1 MKDISNKELGPEGIA
16 AAVDADDELQF
27 SLDGLGGELFSKFT
41 EYKDARDEVTGN
53 WIEDLRAFMG
63 QYDPETIAKIQG
75 KGDRSQVYVGLT
87 RTKVLAAYSRIT
99 DLLFQPGQQF
109 FMIEP
114 TPIAKQPRLEQE
126 LTEKAALEIMQ
137 LAETVDPNEVQPIIQ
152 ARFEELKQEIEEET
166 EFRVENMSE
175 TIKDQAI
182 ESNLEGKMKDA
193 IMEQVIFGTGAMK
206 TGTLRIQKDHN
217 WVKSPEGFE
226 LIYEENLIPE
236 MEAVSVFDLYPDPYA
251 TSVED
256 MRSIFRRHII
266 SRTDFNDLKDY
277 PGFNKQMVQDI
288 VEDHPKGNHTEEQH
302 ERDRRDIAKINEY
315 TENTQKF
322 EVLEFWGSVNG
333 YDLEGYGIEFSESDD
348 LSDEFQANIWIS
360 SGKVI
365 KAQLNPLPGGI
376 IPYNIF
382 PYEKNPHQFWGT
394 GVPRMMRDSQTTM
407 NAATRIYLD
416 NVALSSGPMVEVN
429 TDIMASGEDPTD
441 LYPWRVFLREGGDGN
456 QPMVRFYQ
464 PQSNSPALV
473 SVIELFRRF
482 ADETTALPS
491 YTHGQTQSGLNR
503 TATGI
508 SILMSNANI
517 VLKSV
522 IKNIDDYL
530 TKPMIR
536 SLYDWNMTWNENE
549 NVKSDMRII
558 AKGSTALIQKEV
570 QSQRLLQFLS
580 LISNPLDEA
589 MINREPLLR
598 DIAKS
603 LDIDPDEVIKTQE
616 ELMNE
621 QALQQTIAAM
631 QQGGQTDQVPNG
643 DGMVGPDARN
653 GTPTPNGA
661 GPVGNNGGLPL

>member
-1 MKDISNKELGPEGIA
+1 MDKELGPEGISA
-16 AAVDADDELQF
+16 AADASEEELEELA
-27 SLDGLGGELFSKFT
+27 SLGSILKSKYT
-41 EYKDARDEVTGN
+41 EYKDARDDIEDD

-63 QYDPETIAKIQG
+63 QYDPDVLSKIQS

-99 DLLFQPGQQF
+99 DLLFQPGQKF
-109 FMIEP
+109 FSIEK
-114 TPIAKQPRLEQE
+114 TPLSKQPLVEQE
-126 LTEKAALEIMQ
+126 LAERAALEIQQAAEQVGTAGIEELVMAR
-137 LAETVDPNEVQPIIQ
+137 LSELTEEIEAETEQ
-152 ARFEELKQEIEEET
+152 
-166 EFRVENMSE
+166 RVENME
-175 TIKDQAI
+175 EAILDQAL
-182 ESNLEGKMKDA
+182 ENNLEGKMKDA

-206 TGTLRIQKDHN
+206 AGTLRIEKDHK
-217 WVKSPEGFE
+217 WIKGDEGFN
-226 LIYEENLIPE
+226 LIYEENAMPE
-236 MEAVSVFDLYPDPYA
+236 MEAVSIFDLYPDPHA
-251 TSVED
+251 TSVDD
-256 MRSIFRRHII
+256 MRDIFRRHII
-266 SRTDFNDLKDY
+266 SRAEFNALKDY
-277 PGFNKQMVQDI
+277 PGFNVDLINECIEMNP
-288 VEDHPKGNHTEEQH
+288 EGNHDEAQH
-302 ERDRRDIAKINEY
+302 EVDRRNIANVNDSNTN
-315 TENTQKF
+315 TEKF
-322 EVLEFWGSVNG
+322 EVLEFWGSLNG
-333 YDLEGYGIEFSESDD
+333 HDLKDAGVEFGEDDD
-348 LSDEFQANIWIS
+348 LSMEYDANIWMV

-365 KAQLNPLPGGI
+365 KAQLNPLPGGV
-376 IPYNIF
+376 IPYFIF
-382 PYEKNPHQFWGT
+382 PYEKNPHAFWGT
-394 GVPRMMRDSQTTM
+394 GVPRMMRDSQATM

-429 TDIMASGEDPTD
+429 TDIMASGEDPTE

-491 YTHGQTQSGLNR
+491 YTHGQTQSSLNR

-522 IKNIDDYL
+522 IKNIDDFL

-549 NVKSDMRII
+549 NVKSDMRIV

-580 LISNPLDEA
+580 LINNPLDA
-589 MINREPLLR
+589 QMVDREKLLT

-603 LDIDPDEVIKTQE
+603 LDIDPDEVIKSQKE
-616 ELMNE
+616 MMDE
-621 QALQQTIAAM
+621 QALQQAILAS
-631 QQGGQTDQVPNG
+631 QQGGEANQVPNG
-643 DGMVGPDARN
+643 EGVVGPNARN
-653 GTPTPNGA
+653 GVPTPGGA
-661 GPVGNNGGLPL
+661 GPVGNNGQLPT

>member
-1 MKDISNKELGPEGIA
+1 MDKELGPEGISA
-16 AAVDADDELQF
+16 AADASEEELEELA
-27 SLDGLGGELFSKFT
+27 SLGSILKSKYT
-41 EYKDARDEVTGN
+41 EYKDARDDIEDD

-63 QYDPETIAKIQG
+63 QYDPDVLSKIQS

-99 DLLFQPGQQF
+99 DLLFQPGQKF
-109 FMIEP
+109 FSIEK
-114 TPIAKQPRLEQE
+114 TPLSKQPLVEQE
-126 LTEKAALEIMQ
+126 LAEKAALEIQQAAEQVGTAGIEELVMAR
-137 LAETVDPNEVQPIIQ
+137 LSELTEEIEAETEQRVKNMEEAILDQ
-152 ARFEELKQEIEEET
+152 A
-166 EFRVENMSE
+166 VEN
-175 TIKDQAI
+175 
-182 ESNLEGKMKDA
+182 NLEGKMKDA

-206 TGTLRIQKDHN
+206 AGTLRIEKDHK
-217 WVKSPEGFE
+217 WIKGDEGFN
-226 LIYEENLIPE
+226 LIYEENAMPE
-236 MEAVSVFDLYPDPYA
+236 MEAVSIFDLYPDPHA
-251 TSVED
+251 TSVDD
-256 MRSIFRRHII
+256 MRDIFRRHII
-266 SRTDFNDLKDY
+266 SRAEFNALKDY
-277 PGFNKQMVQDI
+277 PGFNVDLINECIEMNP
-288 VEDHPKGNHTEEQH
+288 EGNHDEAQH
-302 ERDRRDIAKINEY
+302 EVDRRNIANVNDSNTN
-315 TENTQKF
+315 TEKF
-322 EVLEFWGSVNG
+322 EVLEFWGSLNG
-333 YDLEGYGIEFSESDD
+333 HDLEDAGVEFGEDDD
-348 LSDEFQANIWIS
+348 LSMEYDANIWMV

-365 KAQLNPLPGGI
+365 KAQLNPLPGGV
-376 IPYNIF
+376 IPYFIF
-382 PYEKNPHQFWGT
+382 PYEKNPHAFWGT
-394 GVPRMMRDSQTTM
+394 GVPRMMRDSQATM

-429 TDIMASGEDPTD
+429 TDIMASGEDPTE

-491 YTHGQTQSGLNR
+491 YTHGQTQSSLNR

-522 IKNIDDYL
+522 IKNIDDFL

-549 NVKSDMRII
+549 NVKSDMRIV

-580 LISNPLDEA
+580 LINNPLDA
-589 MINREPLLR
+589 QMINREKLLT

-603 LDIDPDEVIKTQE
+603 LDIDPDEVIKTDKE
-616 ELMNE
+616 MMDE
-621 QALQQTIAAM
+621 QALQQAILAS
-631 QQGGQTDQVPNG
+631 QQGGEANQVPNG
-643 DGMVGPDARN
+643 EGVVGPNARN
-653 GTPTPNGA
+653 GVPTPGGA
-661 GPVGNNGGLPL
+661 GPVGNNGGLPT

>member
-1 MKDISNKELGPEGIA
+1 MNKELGPEGIS
-16 AAVDADDELQF
+16 AAVEATEEEQYELN
-27 SLDGLGGELFSKFT
+27 SLGVILESKYT
-41 EYKDARDEVTGN
+41 EYKDARDDIEDN

-63 QYDPETIAKIQG
+63 QYDPEVLAKIQS
-75 KGDRSQVYVGLT
+75 KGERSQVYVGLT
-87 RTKVLAAYSRIT
+87 RTKVLAAFSRIT
-99 DLLFQPGQQF
+99 DLLFQPGQKF
-109 FMIEP
+109 FSIEA
-114 TPIAKQPRLEQE
+114 TPVSKQPLVAQE
-126 LTEKAALEIMQ
+126 LTEQAALEIMQ
-137 LAETVDPNEVQPIIQ
+137 AAEVVDPGLVDDLIQ
-152 ARFEELKQEIEEET
+152 ARLAELQEEIALET
-166 EFRVENMSE
+166 ESRVENME
-175 TIKDQAI
+175 EAILDQAV

-206 TGTLRIQKDHN
+206 AGTLRIDKDHR
-217 WVKSPEGFE
+217 WIKGEEGFN
-226 LIYEENLIPE
+226 LIYEESPFPE
-236 MEAVSVFDLYPDPYA
+236 MEAVSVFDLYPDPHA
-251 TSVED
+251 TSMD
-256 MRSIFRRHII
+256 DLRDIFRRHII
-266 SRTDFNDLKDY
+266 SRKEFRDLKDF
-277 PGFNKQMVQDI
+277 PGFN
-288 VEDHPKGNHTEEQH
+288 EDLINECIEMNPEGNHDEAQH
-302 ERDRRDIAKINEY
+302 EKDRRQIANVNDRSSE
-315 TENTQKF
+315 THKF
-322 EVLEFWGSVNG
+322 ELLEYWGSING
-333 YDLEGYGIEFSESDD
+333 YDLQDAGADFGDEDD
-348 LSDEFQANIWIS
+348 LAQEYHANVWIVD
-360 SGKVI
+360 GKVI

-376 IPYNIF
+376 IPYFIF
-382 PYEKNPHQFWGT
+382 PYEKNPHAFWGT
-394 GVPRMMRDSQTTM
+394 GVPRMMRDSQATM

-429 TDIMASGEDPTD
+429 TDIMASGEDPTE

-491 YTHGQTQSGLNR
+491 YTHGQTQSSLNR

-549 NVKSDMRII
+549 NVKSDMRIV

-580 LISNPLDEA
+580 LINNPMDA
-589 MINREPLLR
+589 QMVNREKLLT

-603 LDIDPDEVIKTQE
+603 LDIDPEEVIKSQK
-616 ELMNE
+616 ELMDE
-621 QALQQTIAAM
+621 QALQQAILAS
-631 QQGGQTDQVPNG
+631 QQGGQVDQVPNG
-643 DGMVGPDARN
+643 DGMVGPDGRN
-653 GTPTPNGA
+653 GVPSPNGA
-661 GPVGNNGGLPL
+661 GPVGNNGQLPL

>member
-1 MKDISNKELGPEGIA
+1 MDKELGPEGISA
-16 AAVDADDELQF
+16 AEQTSQEEQDELN
-27 SLDGLGGELFSKFT
+27 SLGGILHSKYT
-41 EYKDARDEVTGN
+41 EYKDARDDIEDD

-63 QYDPETIAKIQG
+63 QYDPDVLAKIQS

-99 DLLFQPGQQF
+99 DLLFQPGQKF
-109 FMIEP
+109 FSIEK
-114 TPIAKQPRLEQE
+114 TPLSKQPLVEQE
-126 LTEKAALEIMQ
+126 LAEKAALEIQ
-137 LAETVDPNEVQPIIQ
+137 QAAEQVGTAGI
-152 ARFEELKQEIEEET
+152 EELVVARLNELTEEIEEET
-166 EFRVENMSE
+166 DLRVENME
-175 TIKDQAI
+175 EAILDQAL
-182 ESNLEGKMKDA
+182 ENNLEGKMKDA

-206 TGTLRIQKDHN
+206 AGTLRVEKDHK
-217 WVKSPEGFE
+217 WIKGEEGFS
-226 LIYEENLIPE
+226 LIYEESPMPE
-236 MEAVSVFDLYPDPYA
+236 MEAVSIFDLYPDPHA
-251 TSVED
+251 TSVND
-256 MRSIFRRHII
+256 MRDIFRRHII
-266 SRTDFNDLKDY
+266 SRTEFNALKDF
-277 PGFNKQMVQDI
+277 PGFNVDLINECIEMNPD
-288 VEDHPKGNHTEEQH
+288 GNHDEAQH
-302 ERDRRDIAKINEY
+302 EIDRRNIANVNDSSTN
-315 TENTQKF
+315 TEKF
-322 EVLEFWGSVNG
+322 EVLEFWGSLNG
-333 YDLEGYGIEFSESDD
+333 YDLQDAGIEFGADDD
-348 LSDEFQANIWIS
+348 LSMEYDANIWIV

-365 KAQLNPLPGGI
+365 KAQLNPLPGGV
-376 IPYNIF
+376 IPYFIF
-382 PYEKNPHQFWGT
+382 PYEKNPHAFWGT
-394 GVPRMMRDSQTTM
+394 GVPRMMRDSQATM

-429 TDIMASGEDPTD
+429 TDIMASGEDPTE

-491 YTHGQTQSGLNR
+491 YTHGQTQSSLNR

-522 IKNIDDYL
+522 IKNIDDFL

-549 NVKSDMRII
+549 NVKSDMRIV

-580 LISNPLDEA
+580 LINNPMDA
-589 MINREPLLR
+589 QMVDREKLLT

-603 LDIDPDEVIKTQE
+603 LDIDPDEVIKSQE

-621 QALQQTIAAM
+621 QALQAALAGM
-631 QQGGQTDQVPNG
+631 QQGGEVNQVPNG
-643 DGMVGPDARN
+643 DGVVGPNARN
-653 GTPTPNGA
+653 GVPTPSGA
-661 GPVGNNGGLPL
+661 GPVGNNGQLPT

>member
-1 MKDISNKELGPEGIA
+1 MEIDKELGPEGIPA
-16 AAVDADDELQF
+16 GADPSEQEEQELET
-27 SLDGLGGELFSKFT
+27 LGTMLRAKYS
-41 EYKDARDEVTGN
+41 EYRDARNDVEDD

-63 QYDPETIAKIQG
+63 QYDPDILAKIQE
-75 KGDRSQVYVGLT
+75 KGERSQVYVGLT

-99 DLLFQPGQQF
+99 DLLFQPGQKF
-109 FMIEP
+109 FSIES
-114 TPIAKQPRLEQE
+114 TPITKQPILENE
-126 LTEKAALEIMQ
+126 LTEQAALEIMQ
-137 LAETVDPNEVQPIIQ
+137 AAEVVDPNLVDDLIA
-152 ARFEELKQEIEEET
+152 ARFLELKDDLEKET
-166 EFRVENMSE
+166 EMRVENMSE
-175 TIKDQAI
+175 AILDQSI
-182 ESNLEGKMKDA
+182 EANLEGKMKDA

-206 TGTLRIQKDHN
+206 AGTLRIDKDHKWIKTN
-217 WVKSPEGFE
+217 EGFN
-226 LIYEENLIPE
+226 LVYEESPMPE
-236 MEAVSVFDLYPDPYA
+236 MEAVSIFDLYPDPYA
-251 TSVED
+251 TSVDD
-256 MRSIFRRHII
+256 MRNIFRRHII
-266 SRTDFNDLKDY
+266 SRQEFVDLKDY
-277 PGFNKQMVQDI
+277 PGFNRQLIDYC
-288 VEDHPKGNHTEEQH
+288 VEEYPDGNHYEEQH
-302 ERDRRDIAKINEY
+302 EKDRREIANINDYE
-315 TENTQKF
+315 TKTQKF
-322 EVLEFWGSVNG
+322 EVTEFWGSING
-333 YDLEGYGIEFSESDD
+333 YELAEVGVEFDDNED
-348 LSDEFQANIWIS
+348 LSQEFQCNIWFTEDKI
-360 SGKVI
+360 I

-376 IPYNIF
+376 IPYFIF
-382 PYEKNPHQFWGT
+382 PYEKNPHAFWGT
-394 GVPRMMRDSQTTM
+394 GVPRMMRDSQNTM

-429 TDIMASGEDPTD
+429 TDIMASGEDPTE

-491 YTHGQTQSGLNR
+491 YTHGQTQSSLNR

-549 NVKSDMRII
+549 LVKSDMRII
-558 AKGSTALIQKEV
+558 ARGSTALIQKEV

-580 LISNPLDEA
+580 LINNPMDA
-589 MINREPLLR
+589 QVVNREKLLV

-603 LDIDPDEVIKTQE
+603 LDIDPDEVIKSQE

-621 QALQQTIAAM
+621 QTLQQAIAGM
-631 QQGGQTDQVPNG
+631 QQGGEGNEVTNAEGV
-643 DGMVGPDARN
+643 VGPDARN
-653 GTPTPNGA
+653 GTPSPEGA

>member
-1 MKDISNKELGPEGIA
+1 MEVEKNKLGPEGIPA
-16 AAVDADDELQF
+16 AIDTNDEERHELDSLGNILQTKYF
-27 SLDGLGGELFSKFT
+27 
-41 EYKDARDEVTGN
+41 EYKDARDEIEDG

-63 QYDPETIAKIQG
+63 QYDPNVLAKIRER
-75 KGDRSQVYVGLT
+75 GDRSQVYVGLT
-87 RTKVLAAYSRIT
+87 RTKVLAAFSRIT
-99 DLLFQPGQQF
+99 DLLFQPGQKF
-109 FMIEP
+109 FSIES
-114 TPIAKQPRLEQE
+114 TPIAKQPLVEKD

-137 LAETVDPNEVQPIIQ
+137 AAQVVDPNLVDDLIQ
-152 ARFEELKQEIEEET
+152 ARLMELKTELEEET
-166 EFRVENMSE
+166 ERRVENME
-175 TIKDQAI
+175 EAILDQSL

-206 TGTLRIQKDHN
+206 AGTLRIEKDHK
-217 WVKSPEGFE
+217 WIKGDEGFS
-226 LIYEENLIPE
+226 LIYEENLVPE
-236 MEAVSVFDLYPDPYA
+236 MEAVSIFDLYPDPYA
-251 TSVED
+251 TSIED
-256 MRSIFRRHII
+256 MRNLFRRHVI
-266 SRTDFNDLKDY
+266 SRQEFVDLKEF
-277 PGFNKQMVQDI
+277 PGFNEDIINEI
-288 VEDHPKGNHTEEQH
+288 VEDNNHGNHTEEQH
-302 ERDRRDIAKINEY
+302 EKDRREIANVNEV
-315 TENTQKF
+315 TTKTGKF

-333 YDLEGYGIEFSESDD
+333 YDLEELGVDLGEDD
-348 LSDEFQANIWIS
+348 PSQEYQANIWIS

-365 KAQLNPLPGGI
+365 KAQMNPLPGGI
-376 IPYNIF
+376 IPYFIF
-382 PYEKNPHQFWGT
+382 PYEKNPHAFWGT
-394 GVPRMMRDSQTTM
+394 GVPRMMRDSQQTM
-407 NAATRIYLD
+407 NSATRIYLD

-429 TDIMASGEDPTD
+429 TDIMASGEDPTE

-491 YTHGQTQSGLNR
+491 YTHGQTQSSLNR

-530 TKPMIR
+530 TKPLIR

-549 NVKSDMRII
+549 LVKSDMRVV

-580 LISNPLDEA
+580 LINNPLDA
-589 MINREPLLR
+589 QMIKRDKLLT
-598 DIAKS
+598 DVAKS
-603 LDIDPDEVIKTQE
+603 LDIDPDEVIKSQK
-616 ELMNE
+616 ELMDE
-621 QALQQTIAAM
+621 QALQQAILGM
-631 QQGGQTDQVPNG
+631 QQGGQANQQPNG
-643 DGMVGPDARN
+643 EGMVGPDARN
-653 GTPTPNGA
+653 GTATPSGE

>member
-1 MKDISNKELGPEGIA
+1 MSKELGPEGIS
-16 AAVDADDELQF
+16 AAVEATEEELYELN
-27 SLDGLGGELFSKFT
+27 SLGTILESKYT
-41 EYKDARDEVTGN
+41 EYKDARDDIEDD

-63 QYDPETIAKIQG
+63 QYDPEVLAKIQS
-75 KGDRSQVYVGLT
+75 KGERSQVYVGLT
-87 RTKVLAAYSRIT
+87 RTKVLAAFSRIT
-99 DLLFQPGQQF
+99 DLLFQPGQKF
-109 FMIEP
+109 FSIEP
-114 TPIAKQPRLEQE
+114 TPVSKQPLVEQQ
-126 LTEKAALEIMQ
+126 LTEQAALEIMQ
-137 LAETVDPNEVQPIIQ
+137 AAEVVDPGLVDDLIV
-152 ARFEELKQEIEEET
+152 ARMDELKQEIEEET
-166 EFRVENMSE
+166 SRRVDNME
-175 TIKDQAI
+175 EAILDQAV

-206 TGTLRIQKDHN
+206 AGTLRIDKDHK
-217 WVKSPEGFE
+217 WIKGEEGFQ
-226 LIYEENLIPE
+226 LIYEESAFPE
-236 MEAVSVFDLYPDPYA
+236 MEAVSVFDLYPDPHA
-251 TSVED
+251 TSMD
-256 MRSIFRRHII
+256 DLRDLFRRHII
-266 SRTDFNDLKDY
+266 SRQEFRDLKDF
-277 PGFNKQMVQDI
+277 PGFNEDLINECIQMNP
-288 VEDHPKGNHTEEQH
+288 EGNHDEAQH
-302 ERDRRDIAKINEY
+302 EKDRRQIANVNDRSAE
-315 TENTQKF
+315 TNKF
-322 EVLEFWGSVNG
+322 ELLEYWGSLNG
-333 YDLEGYGIEFSESDD
+333 YDLQDAGVEFGEDDD
-348 LSDEFQANIWIS
+348 LAQEYHANVWIVD
-360 SGKVI
+360 GKVI

-376 IPYNIF
+376 IPYFIF
-382 PYEKNPHQFWGT
+382 PYEKNPHAFWGT
-394 GVPRMMRDSQTTM
+394 GVPRMMRDSQATM

-429 TDIMASGEDPTD
+429 TDIMASGEDPTE

-491 YTHGQTQSGLNR
+491 YTHGQTQSSLNR

-549 NVKSDMRII
+549 NVKSDMRIV

-580 LISNPLDEA
+580 LINNPMDA
-589 MINREPLLR
+589 QMVDREKLLT

-603 LDIDPDEVIKTQE
+603 LDIDPEEVIKSQKE
-616 ELMNE
+616 IMDE
-621 QALQQTIAAM
+621 QALQQAIIAS
-631 QQGGQTDQVPNG
+631 QQGGQVDQVPNG
-643 DGMVGPDARN
+643 DGMVGPDGRN
-653 GTPTPNGA
+653 GVAPPNGA

>member
-1 MKDISNKELGPEGIA
+1 MNKELGPEGIS
-16 AAVDADDELQF
+16 AAVDANEEEQHELN
-27 SLDGLGGELFSKFT
+27 SLGVILESKYT
-41 EYKDARDEVTGN
+41 EYKDARDDIEDD

-63 QYDPETIAKIQG
+63 QYDPEVLAKIQS
-75 KGDRSQVYVGLT
+75 KGERSQVYVGLT
-87 RTKVLAAYSRIT
+87 RTKVLAAFSRIT
-99 DLLFQPGQQF
+99 DLLFQPGQKF
-109 FMIEP
+109 FSIEP
-114 TPIAKQPRLEQE
+114 TPVSKQPLVEQQ
-126 LTEKAALEIMQ
+126 LTEQAALEIMQ
-137 LAETVDPNEVQPIIQ
+137 AAEVVDPGLVDDLIV
-152 ARFEELKQEIEEET
+152 ARLEELKEEIAIET
-166 EFRVENMSE
+166 KRRVENME
-175 TIKDQAI
+175 EAILDQAV

-206 TGTLRIQKDHN
+206 AGTLRIDKDHR
-217 WVKSPEGFE
+217 WIKGEEGFN
-226 LIYEENLIPE
+226 LVYEESAFPE
-236 MEAVSVFDLYPDPYA
+236 MEAVSVFDLYPDPHA
-251 TSVED
+251 TSMD
-256 MRSIFRRHII
+256 DLRDLFRRHII
-266 SRTDFNDLKDY
+266 SRQEFRDLKDF
-277 PGFNKQMVQDI
+277 PGFNADLINECIEMNP
-288 VEDHPKGNHTEEQH
+288 EGNHDEAQH
-302 ERDRRDIAKINEY
+302 EKDRRQIANVNDRSSE
-315 TENTQKF
+315 TNKF
-322 EVLEFWGSVNG
+322 EVLEYWGSLNG
-333 YDLEGYGIEFSESDD
+333 YDLQDAGVEFADDDD
-348 LSDEFQANIWIS
+348 LAQEYHANVWVVD
-360 SGKVI
+360 GKVI

-376 IPYNIF
+376 IPYFIF
-382 PYEKNPHQFWGT
+382 PYEKNPHAFWGT
-394 GVPRMMRDSQTTM
+394 GVPRMMRDSQATM

-429 TDIMASGEDPTD
+429 TDIMASGEDPTE

-491 YTHGQTQSGLNR
+491 YTHGQTQSSLNR

-549 NVKSDMRII
+549 NVKSDMRIV

-580 LISNPLDEA
+580 LINNPMDA
-589 MINREPLLR
+589 QMVNREKLLT

-603 LDIDPDEVIKTQE
+603 LDIDPEEVIKSQK
-616 ELMNE
+616 ELMDE
-621 QALQQTIAAM
+621 QALQQAILAS
-631 QQGGQTDQVPNG
+631 QQGGQVDQVPNG
-643 DGMVGPDARN
+643 DGMVGPDGRN
-653 GTPTPNGA
+653 GVAPPNGA